1 MTVAPHS
8 DIATGLER
16 LAGDELLA
24 FINGNE
30 ASMSKTQQCLG
41 AGYVTDKGNPAFT
54 DFYYA
59 ILEAKKATKETMQ
72 QELVGWYDNLTDQDQ
87 DLYDAICEL
96 YDHMYRLDANQ
107 CQEFMDELSE
117 HGITT
122 GDQFRDA
129 HYYST
134 NSWNA
139 EAEFAQ
145 HLAEEIMCLDVCNDA
160 SMGSFLVIDWQ
171 ATWDANLRHDFFTIE
186 FDNETFFFN
195 SNF

>member
-1 MTVAPHS
+1 MTTCPHS

-41 AGYVTDKGNPAFT
+41 AGYVNAKGNPAFT

-59 ILEAKKATKETMQ
+59 ILEARNAAKDTTKRE
-72 QELVGWYDNLTDQDQ
+72 ESVGWYDNLTDQDQ
-87 DLYDAICEL
+87 DLYDAICER
-96 YDHMYRLDANQ
+96 YEQMDKLDANE
-107 CQEFMDELSE
+107 CQEFMDVLSD

-129 HYYST
+129 HFYST
-134 NSWNA
+134 DSWRA

-145 HLAEEIMCLDVCNDA
+145 YYAEEIMCCDLNDA
-160 SMGSFLVIDWQ
+160 GMNSFLVIDWQ
-171 ATWDANLRHDFFTIE
+171 ATWDDNLRHDFFTIE
-186 FDNETFFFN
+186 FDRETFFFN
-195 SNF
+195 CNF